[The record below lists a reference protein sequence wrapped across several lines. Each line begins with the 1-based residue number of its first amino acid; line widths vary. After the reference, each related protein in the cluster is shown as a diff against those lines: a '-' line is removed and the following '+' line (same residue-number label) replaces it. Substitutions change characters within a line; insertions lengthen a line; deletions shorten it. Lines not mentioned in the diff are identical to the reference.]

1 MTMRAIPEQL
11 LKAICSRSVLLA
23 PEPVRALGERIR
35 AQWGSAVQ
43 AILFYGSCL
52 RTGEDR
58 GGMVDLYLIVDR
70 YRSAYRSPLWA
81 AMNRLLPPNVFY
93 LEIPFEGRLVRAKYA
108 VLSMRDLQTG
118 VSPAWF
124 HSYIWGRFAQPAALL
139 YASRPAAADRV
150 CAALGQ
156 AVVTFLDRVVPRLPA
171 EFSVEQLWLRGLTLS
186 YRTELRAERP
196 EKMEALFH
204 SAADHYVRITDAAL
218 PALAV
223 PVEMTAGPGAGR
235 YRCHLP
241 RGLRLK
247 SRLAWKLR
255 SLQGKVLT
263 LLRLLKGAFT
273 FSGGLDYIL
282 WKIERHT
289 GVTVEVP
296 PRLRRHPILALCVLG
311 YRLYRRGAFR

>member
-1 MTMRAIPEQL
+1 MTMREIPAALLNAIYN
-11 LKAICSRSVLLA
+11 RSVLPV
-23 PEPVRALGERIR
+23 PEPVVALGESIR
-35 AQWGSAVQ
+35 ATWGSAVQ

-52 RTGEDR
+52 RTGDDR

-70 YRSAYRSPLWA
+70 YRQAYRSSLWA
-81 AMNRLLPPNVFY
+81 SLNQLLPPNVFY
-93 LEIPFEGRLVRAKYA
+93 LEIPFEGRVVRAKYA
-108 VLSMRDLQTG
+108 VLSMSDLGSG

-124 HSYIWGRFAQPAALL
+124 HSYIWGRFAQPTALL
-139 YASRPAAADRV
+139 YANRPAVADRI
-150 CAALGQ
+150 CALLGQ
-156 AVVTFLDRVVPRLPA
+156 AVLTFLDRVIPRLPA
-171 EFSVEQLWLRGLTLS
+171 EFSINELWLRGLTLS

-204 SAADHYVRITDAAL
+204 SAPDHYVRITDAAL
-218 PALAV
+218 PALSVAV
-223 PVEMTAGPGAGR
+223 EILEGHAGR
-235 YRCHLP
+235 RYRS
-241 RGLRLK
+241 RISKGLRLK
-247 SRLAWKLR
+247 SRIAWKLR

-311 YRLYRRGAFR
+311 YRLYRSGAFR